1 MTHLD
6 SQIESWIFEYFF
18 FNVEISSA
26 LWVHIHIFEIT
37 LRDFLNY
44 SLVKLYTRSDWWN
57 FPNLLAKRDLAR
69 IKKVEAIENFREVDS
84 FSISRMSL
92 SFWTSLLTKRYHQKI
107 WTKLEFPNAPKDEIL
122 RDNFYDKT
130 HEILALR
137 NLIAHHKDIL
147 NRNLIRD
154 HAYLHELTA
163 ILDPQLEAEV
173 QKRSRVLDLLLN
185 ARLVGSGGGI

>member
-1 MTHLD
+1 MPHLD
-6 SQIESWIFEYFF
+6 SQIESWIFEHFF
-18 FNVEISSA
+18 LNVEISSA

-44 SLVKLYTRSDWWN
+44 SLVKLHSRSDWWN

-69 IKKVEAIENFREVDS
+69 IKKVEAVENLRKVNS

-92 SFWTSLLTKRYHQKI
+92 SFWISLLTKRYHQKI
-107 WTKLEFPNAPKDEIL
+107 WRKLEFPNAPEDKLFRDE
-122 RDNFYDKT
+122 FHDKA

-137 NLIAHHKDIL
+137 NLIAHQKNIL

-154 HAYLHELTA
+154 HAYLHELTSL
-163 ILDPQLEAEV
+163 LDPHLADEV